1 MTVSLWNNSDN
12 ESSKSATKRLYVIHD
27 QNGTDFD
34 AANESDANNGF
45 ETKNIKSNFYDY
57 LDAFIIAKGNIKA
70 RGGDSNTDF
79 PIKK

>member
-34 AANESDANNGF
+34 AANESDASNGF
-45 ETKNIKSNFYDY
+45 ETKNEIFT
-57 LDAFIIAKGNIKA
+57 II
-70 RGGDSNTDF
+70 
-79 PIKK
+79 